1 MADTDAPADLPTDLD
16 SLESLLM
23 SQYTEAPPAPA
34 EPAPAASPAPTPA
47 PAPAAATA
55 PEPAPQPAPSA
66 AEPPANPAAEPAP
79 AEGFDPTKELDPTLA
94 KNWRIGDD
102 LRVTAQNAVEQT
114 ALKVRKEARE
124 AGKHISLSEAE
135 AEAHRRLGLAAP
147 AAQTPAAPQPQPAPE
162 PPAPQ
167 VSPLDKLKNDLKTLD
182 ERLAELHPTFDA
194 EDFKKATLERQ
205 NLLTQQV
212 RLETAEMIAQQQ
224 TQQTVQ
230 AEIDQAQ
237 QQVAAQFGEVLADA
251 HHPFTLAYQGR
262 LQQLIQSAPDD
273 VVGAPDF
280 ELRVAHEVAQ
290 QFEARNIPVR
300 KASAASAPAPAP
312 APVTQQPAPAAAP
325 QPQAPAA
332 QPRSAAVPLS
342 GAPASVNPVMGIDQR
357 DNTAEAVQSAVKTA
371 DLGALDDLLNG
382 RTPGGNSPGYRG
394 DPRFYPAAA

>member
-1 MADTDAPADLPTDLD
+1 MEALVKAHKELGLPSPMPDAPA
-16 SLESLLM
+16 
-23 SQYTEAPPAPA
+23 
-34 EPAPAASPAPTPA
+34 A
-47 PAPAAATA
+47 PAPAT
-55 PEPAPQPAPSA
+55 PPAP
-66 AEPPANPAAEPAP
+66 
-79 AEGFDPTKELDPTLA
+79 
-94 KNWRIGDD
+94 
-102 LRVTAQNAVEQT
+102 V
-114 ALKVRKEARE
+114 
-124 AGKHISLSEAE
+124 
-135 AEAHRRLGLAAP
+135 
-147 AAQTPAAPQPQPAPE
+147 PE
-162 PPAPQ
+162 PQ
-167 VSPLDKLKNDLKTLD
+167 VSPLDKLKADLD
-182 ERLAELHPTFDA
+182 AVDARLKDLHPTFDA
-194 EDFKKATLERQ
+194 DDFKAATLERQ

-224 TQQTVQ
+224 TVQTVQ
-230 AEIDQAQ
+230 AEIEQAQ

-251 HHPFTLAYQGR
+251 QHPFTLAYQGR
-262 LQQLIQSAPDD
+262 LQQLIQSAPDE
-273 VVGAPDF
+273 VVGDPDF

-300 KASAASAPAPAP
+300 KASAAPAPAPAP